1 MLINWF
7 TVFAQIIN
15 FLILVFLLKK
25 FLYGPI
31 IKAMAERE
39 RKMAEALESARQA
52 EEEARERSRK
62 LEEETRSFSAAKERL
77 MDEARKNI
85 EAWREDR
92 LKNTR
97 DEVEKMREIW
107 IDTLN
112 REKQDFLDKL
122 KTQIVNQVVSISQK
136 ALTDLADD
144 DLESRVIKV
153 FLEHMENPEHRSEL
167 EKASG
172 VMRITTGFELEPL
185 VSDQLRERF
194 SQWFP
199 KAKRFEFE
207 YNEALGIG
215 LEILI
220 GDRKMEWNLGSYL
233 VNLEQEIMTGLFEKA
248 GRKNEQP

>member
-15 FLILVFLLKK
+15 FLILIFLLKK

-39 RKMAEALESARQA
+39 RKMAEAFENAKLA
-52 EEEARERSRK
+52 EKEARERS
-62 LEEETRSFSAAKERL
+62 LQLAEENRSFTAAKEGL

-85 EAWREDR
+85 ETWREDR

-97 DEVEKMREIW
+97 AEVEKMREIW
-107 IDTLN
+107 VDTLN

-144 DLESRVIKV
+144 DLESQVIRV

-172 VMRITTGFELEPL
+172 TMSITTGFELQPS

-194 SQWFP
+194 SEWFSQ
-199 KAKRFEFE
+199 AKGFEFE
-207 YNEALGIG
+207 YNETLGIG

-248 GRKNEQP
+248 GRKNE

>member
-1 MLINWF
+1 
-7 TVFAQIIN
+7 
-15 FLILVFLLKK
+15 
-25 FLYGPI
+25 
-31 IKAMAERE
+31 
-39 RKMAEALESARQA
+39 MAEAFENAKLA
-52 EEEARERSRK
+52 EKEARERS
-62 LEEETRSFSAAKERL
+62 LQLAEENRSFTAAKEGL

-85 EAWREDR
+85 ETWREAR

-97 DEVEKMREIW
+97 AEVEKMREIW
-107 IDTLN
+107 VDTLN

-144 DLESRVIKV
+144 DLESQVIRV

-172 VMRITTGFELEPL
+172 TMSITTGFELQPS

-194 SQWFP
+194 SEWFSQ
-199 KAKRFEFE
+199 AKGFEFE
-207 YNEALGIG
+207 YNETLGIG

-248 GRKNEQP
+248 GRKNE

>member
-1 MLINWF
+1 VLINWF

-52 EEEARERSRK
+52 EEEARRRSLK
-62 LEEETRSFSAAKERL
+62 LEEENRSFTASKERL

-122 KTQIVNQVVSISQK
+122 KSQIVNQVVRISQK

-144 DLESRVIKV
+144 DLENRVINV

-172 VMRITTGFELEPL
+172 MMRITTGFELEEKA
-185 VSDQLRERF
+185 SDQIGERLAK
-194 SQWFP
+194 WFP
-199 KAKRFEFE
+199 QAREFEFE
-207 YNEALGIG
+207 YNESLGIG

-220 GDRKMEWNLGSYL
+220 GDRKMEWNLGNYL
-233 VNLEQEIMTGLFEKA
+233 VNLEQEIMTGLFEQI
-248 GRKNEQP
+248 GRKNERL